1 MRKIIMLILLPVALS
16 HPLNS
21 QDLHQT
27 LKGKVT
33 DRETGEPLTG
43 AYVLESGSSTSNIT
57 TTDASGNFRLTTGIG
72 RVTLKISYIGYEDLL
87 IKDILVASGKE
98 VEINTELRE
107 KVIQTSDVVVRSDR
121 SGNTSINQMATIS
134 TNTIRT
140 DDALRYAGGFY
151 DPSRIVNSF
160 AGVITSNDD
169 ASNDII
175 IRGNSSRGLL
185 WRLEGIEIPNPN
197 HFSDGQG
204 GSGGAFSAI
213 SSNVIANFDF
223 FTGAFPAEFG
233 NASSGVMDLNLR
245 KGNSDKHE
253 YAFQTGM
260 IGGEVALEGPFS
272 WKSKSSYLINARYTN
287 FKILSD
293 LDLIDLGETNYA
305 PRTKDLVFNI
315 NLPFKKS
322 GNLNLFGV
330 YGSSE
335 LGKIAVHDTATWDS
349 SSDRWEEME
358 KQSSGILG
366 IKYYYVIPDVKTYI
380 RSVFTYSFFS
390 NSYSE
395 GYIDSSYIRENSYL
409 YEYKYPALRFALLVN
424 HKLSSNNTLRGGIN
438 YHYLTGD
445 MSNLR
450 LNSSDYY
457 DTLVAP
463 EGHGSLWQ
471 GYIQWKNR
479 PVSGLEINTGFHVIG
494 FSLNKDVYL
503 EPRLGL
509 RWEAAPG
516 YAFIAGFGLHS
527 RIESLAVYNSLIKN
541 SDGVRT
547 SLNHDM
553 DLSRSFHA
561 VTGLDLSPFKDLR
574 IRIEGYIQ
582 YLFNVPVVNKI
593 TSQYSTINTAERLPE
608 AKLENTGT
616 GMNNGVELTIEKSFT
631 KNYYFLITGSFFDSW
646 YKAGDEH
653 KYNTY
658 YNTRYVSNILAGK
671 DFYVGKNH
679 RNNIGLNA
687 KCLFRGGYRYTP
699 VDEKRTIKNKRI
711 IYQTWATYEA
721 QLPDFIRLDAG
732 INFRRNHPRYSW
744 IIMLDIQNASNR
756 RNVFK
761 RRFTYENGQIVSND
775 ILSLG
780 MVPVFNFRLQF

>member
-1 MRKIIMLILLPVALS
+1 MRKMIIIILPVVLS
-16 HPLNS
+16 CTLFS

-27 LKGKVT
+27 IKGKIT
-33 DRETGEPLTG
+33 DRETGMPLSG
-43 AYVLESGSSTSNIT
+43 AYILEAGSSPSNIT
-57 TTDASGNFRLTTGIG
+57 TTDSTGSFRLSTSLG
-72 RVTLKISYIGYEDLL
+72 RVTLNISYLGYEDLS

-98 VEINTELRE
+98 VEINAGLPE
-107 KVIQTSDVVVRSDR
+107 KVIQTSDVIVRAGRTGSQ
-121 SGNTSINQMATIS
+121 SINQMATIS

-160 AGVITSNDD
+160 AGIVTSNDD
-169 ASNDII
+169 ASNDIV

-197 HFSDGQG
+197 HFGDGQG

-245 KGNSDKHE
+245 KGNPDKHE

-260 IGGEVALEGPFS
+260 IGAEVALEGPFPG
-272 WKSKSSYLINARYTN
+272 KSESSYLVNARYTN

-293 LDLIDLGETNYA
+293 LHLIDLGETNFA
-305 PRTKDLVFNI
+305 PRTRDLVFNLNFPFNKAGNI
-315 NLPFKKS
+315 NF
-322 GNLNLFGV
+322 FGV
-330 YGSSE
+330 YGSSA
-335 LGKIAVHDTATWDS
+335 LGKIAVHDTSAWDS

-358 KQSSGILG
+358 KQSSAILG
-366 IKYYYVIPDVKTYI
+366 VRYHYVIPGADTYI
-380 RSVFTYSFFS
+380 RSVLAYSIFL

-395 GYIDSSYIRENSYL
+395 GYIDSSFIRENSYL
-409 YEYKYPALRFALLVN
+409 YDYRYPAIRYSFLVN
-424 HKLSSNNTLRGGIN
+424 HKINPGNTLRSGIN
-438 YHYLTGD
+438 FHYLTGE

-450 LNSSDYY
+450 MNSTGYY

-463 EGHGSLWQ
+463 EAHGTLWQ
-471 GYIQWKNR
+471 GYFQWKNR
-479 PVSGLEINTGFHVIG
+479 PVAGLEINTGFHIIG
-494 FSLNKDVYL
+494 FSVNGDVYF

-527 RIESLAVYNSLIKN
+527 RIESLSVYNALIK
-541 SDGVRT
+541 DGNGNRT
-547 SLNHDM
+547 TLNHEM
-553 DLSRSFHA
+553 GLSRSFHSVA
-561 VTGLDLSPFKDLR
+561 GLDLSPFRDVR

-582 YLFNVPVVNKI
+582 RLFNVPVVNKI

-608 AKLENTGT
+608 SQLENTGT
-616 GMNNGVELTIEKSFT
+616 GMNYGVEITIEKSFT
-631 KNYYFLITGSFFDSW
+631 KNYYFLITGSFYDSW
-646 YKAGDEH
+646 YKAGDQRR
-653 KYNTY
+653 YNTY
-658 YNTRYVSNILAGK
+658 YNTRYVANILAGK
-671 DFYVGKNH
+671 DFNVG
-679 RNNIGLNA
+679 RNRRNIIGLNA

-699 VDEKRTIKNKRI
+699 VDEKRSLKNKRI
-711 IYQTWATYEA
+711 IYQTWSTYES
-721 QLPDFIRLDAG
+721 QLPDFIRIDAG
-732 INFRRNHPRYSW
+732 INFRRNHPGYSW
-744 IIMLDIQNASNR
+744 IIMLDVQNALNR

-761 RRFTYENGQIVSND
+761 RRFTYENGEIVSND
-775 ILSLG
+775 VLSLG
-780 MVPVFNFRLQF
+780 IIPVFNFRLEF